1 MSRRVVIITEIIAPY
16 RIPVFNAL
24 ARQDSIHLHVIF
36 LSRTDASMRQWRV
49 YEDEIKFSYEVLRSW
64 RKRMGRYNLLLNH
77 NVTTALRNA
86 APDVIVC
93 GGYNYLASW
102 QAMHWANRNR
112 VQFLLWSESTARDH
126 RGQRT
131 LVESLKKM
139 FFRQCDAFVVP
150 GKSALDYLEQMGVP
164 AKSIF
169 IARNAVDIS
178 LFSEIG
184 RKSRI
189 EAARARNQMALP
201 ARYFLF
207 VGRLVREKGVLDL
220 LAAYRRLPANLR
232 EQIGLVF
239 VGDGPLRA
247 ELEVLARDVYPGM
260 IHFAGFVDR
269 NDLAPYYG
277 LAECLVLP
285 TYTDT
290 WGLVVNEAMACGL
303 PVICTN
309 VAGCAAELVQSNGRV
324 VDPGNDSQLCHAM
337 LEIACDP
344 VLRDGMSAESETM
357 ILQYSPDAWA
367 SGMVRAAHAME
378 CHD

>member
-1 MSRRVVIITEIIAPY
+1 MRRRVVIITEIIAPY

-24 ARQDSIHLHVIF
+24 ARQDGVHLHVVF

-49 YEDEIKFSYEVLRSW
+49 YEDEIQFSYEVLPSW
-64 RKRMGRYNLLLNH
+64 RKRIGRYNLLLNH
-77 NVTTALRNA
+77 SVVSALRNA
-86 APDVIVC
+86 EPDVIVC
-93 GGYNYLASW
+93 GGYNYVASW
-102 QAMHWANRNR
+102 QAMRWANRNR
-112 VQFLLWSESTARDH
+112 VQFLLWSESTARDQ
-126 RGQRT
+126 RGRRT
-131 LVESLKKM
+131 LVESLKKI
-139 FFRQCDAFVVP
+139 FFRQCDGFVVP

-164 AKSIF
+164 AKNIF
-169 IARNAVDIS
+169 IARNAVDIN
-178 LFSEIG
+178 LFSEMG
-184 RKSRI
+184 RKSRV
-189 EAARARNQMALP
+189 EAVRARTQLALP
-201 ARYFLF
+201 SRYFLF

-220 LAAYRRLPANLR
+220 LAAYKQLPEDLR
-232 EQIGLVF
+232 EHIGLVF
-239 VGDGPLRA
+239 AGDGPLRA
-247 ELEVLARDVYPGM
+247 ELEALARDVYPGM

-269 NDLAPYYG
+269 DDLARYYG

-324 VDPGNDSQLCHAM
+324 VDPGDPSQLCHAM

-357 ILQYSPDAWA
+357 ILQYSPEAWA
-367 SGMVRAAHAME
+367 SGMVEAAHAME